1 MAKRDF
7 NDPKWRIPSWKRQ
20 TNLTCSFAKKHK
32 GFDTPHLDIKLS
44 STFVLIKTS
53 WNQTSIK
60 QSLQIVSPP
69 NMEWIWQDGFANR
82 VLPTECR
89 TLKTSSSQASA
100 EVKRCWGS
108 TLDGWRKTET
118 WKHYGSV
125 AMMCCFQWE
134 FFSFLF
140 LVASWSFIDPHK
152 GQNRL
157 KGSVN
162 DLVGKVALW
171 NSILSFLLPGT
182 WQHTKWFGSC
192 TVPRIWKIQIA
203 LPLWEKAPHPVP
215 RYVHQ
220 IPPSHQWVGMR
231 WGPWNFHIWCIAQ
244 VIQVIKTFPNFT
256 LDKVFLDVW

>member
-1 MAKRDF
+1 M
-7 NDPKWRIPSWKRQ
+7 
-20 TNLTCSFAKKHK
+20 
-32 GFDTPHLDIKLS
+32 
-44 STFVLIKTS
+44 
-53 WNQTSIK
+53 
-60 QSLQIVSPP
+60 
-69 NMEWIWQDGFANR
+69 NMTRWFCQPCFANR
-82 VLPTECR
+82 MSDLKDFELTSFSGGQTLLGIHLGQLEKNGNMETLWQCGNDVL
-89 TLKTSSSQASA
+89 
-100 EVKRCWGS
+100 
-108 TLDGWRKTET
+108 
-118 WKHYGSV
+118 
-125 AMMCCFQWE
+125 
-134 FFSFLF
+134 FSMRILF
-140 LVASWSFIDPHK
+140 IFVVASWSFIDPHK

-182 WQHTKWFGSC
+182 WQHTKWFGSLS
-192 TVPRIWKIQIA
+192 VPRIWKIQIA
-203 LPLWEKAPHPVP
+203 VPLWEKAHHPVP